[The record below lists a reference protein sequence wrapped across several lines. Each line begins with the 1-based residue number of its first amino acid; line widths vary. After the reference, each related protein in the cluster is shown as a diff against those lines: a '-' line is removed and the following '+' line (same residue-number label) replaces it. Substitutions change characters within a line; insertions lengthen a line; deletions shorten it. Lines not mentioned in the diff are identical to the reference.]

1 MQSAY
6 FYRICSSFENIESIQ
21 PLKVIKSN
29 WKGELNP
36 QSIGDWKLS
45 LKDWA
50 FSEVQHYTHYNNH
63 SHSLRY
69 IRV

>member
-50 FSEVQHYTHYNNH
+50 FSVMP
-63 SHSLRY
+63 S
-69 IRV
+69 